1 MNDELVFEVIQ
12 EADGGYVAECL
23 TEPIVT
29 QGDTWEELRENVLE
43 AVAGYFFDRSGPAS
57 VRLRLVRD
65 ERVAVGWSSRAAL
78 RANG

>member
-12 EADGGYVAECL
+12 EVGGGSVAECL

-29 QGDTWEELRENVLE
+29 QGDTWEELRENVRE
-43 AVAGYFFDRSGPAS
+43 AVEGHFFDRPGPAS

-65 ERVAVGWSSRAAL
+65 ERVAVG
-78 RANG
+78 